1 MLRDLVV
8 SFSIVTALVAP
19 LVWYAGHPEC
29 TLWHSSA
36 HQASA
41 ADVSS
46 FSPIIVS
53 RFNYSADGARF
64 LSSYRGEVAGRQSL
78 ILHDTTQKTLRF
90 PIAVHDDK
98 CYLAI
103 LAPDGLH
110 ILYATETGKLCW
122 IDLKSF
128 ETVTLEEFSNTD
140 SAMFVAVSISPDG
153 RWLAAV
159 DNIGRISVCD
169 AMGSARTRLPAT
181 TNSSVLD
188 LRFSHDGRQL
198 SAAFGN
204 GLIAVWDLEG
214 RGAPKCLR
222 GHNRAATGAVFLPD
236 AKRLIS
242 AGLDDSIRI
251 WDLACGREEW
261 RGEFGLQG
269 VKALAV
275 SADGTL
281 AAWAGCGRRIIC
293 WDLERHEMKFEIAEH
308 SLLFDHLR
316 QRGRANSLLPIG

>member
-1 MLRDLVV
+1 
-8 SFSIVTALVAP
+8 
-19 LVWYAGHPEC
+19 
-29 TLWHSSA
+29 
-36 HQASA
+36 
-41 ADVSS
+41 
-46 FSPIIVS
+46 
-53 RFNYSADGARF
+53 
-64 LSSYRGEVAGRQSL
+64 
-78 ILHDTTQKTLRF
+78 
-90 PIAVHDDK
+90 VHDDK

-293 WDLERHEMKFEIAEH
+293 WDLERHEMKFEIATPIKVIAHLEFSPDGA
-308 SLLFDHLR
+308 SLAAGGHDQSIRFYSTTSGNEE
-316 QRGRANSLLPIG
+316 GRIHYSPLAD